1 MEATTMRLAGKVAV
15 ITGGGG
21 PGIGST
27 TATLFA
33 REGARVV
40 VADVIA
46 ERAEEAAAWIV
57 AAGGEAIAVHAD
69 VTQAAAVEA
78 LAARALE
85 AFGQV
90 DILVNSAGRS
100 IGDDIRNIDEETW
113 DLNFAVVLKSAY
125 LCCKALVPQM
135 IARRS
140 GAIINISSVNGLT
153 GIGEEAYAA
162 AKAGMVSLTQNMAG
176 KEGEDGGRANVICPG
191 TIRTPLWSERVAR
204 DPSVFDRLTRWYPM
218 GRVGAPSDI
227 ANAALFLASD
237 EAAWVT
243 GVVLPVDGGL
253 MAGNGQLNRDLVGGR
268 WGNPIPDA
276 PQAWTSASNG

>member
-1 MEATTMRLAGKVAV
+1 MRLEGKVAV

-27 TATLFA
+27 TAARFA
-33 REGARVV
+33 REGARIV

-46 ERAEEAAAWIV
+46 ERAEEAAARIV

-85 AFGQV
+85 AYGHV

-100 IGDDIRNIDEETW
+100 VGDDIRNIDEATW

-125 LCCKALVPQM
+125 LCSKALVPQM

-162 AKAGMVSLTQNMAG
+162 AKAGMVSLTQNMAVKYG
-176 KEGEDGGRANVICPG
+176 QYGVRANCICPG
-191 TIRTPLWSERVAR
+191 TIRTPLWAERIAS
-204 DPSVFDRLTRWYPM
+204 DPTVFDRLTRWYPL
-218 GRVGAPSDI
+218 GRVGNPTDI

-243 GVVLPVDGGL
+243 GVIMPVDGGL
-253 MAGNGQLNRDLVGGR
+253 MAGNGHLNRDLVGGR
-268 WGNPIPDA
+268 WGNPPLAA
-276 PQAWTSASNG
+276 PKPGASVTDD